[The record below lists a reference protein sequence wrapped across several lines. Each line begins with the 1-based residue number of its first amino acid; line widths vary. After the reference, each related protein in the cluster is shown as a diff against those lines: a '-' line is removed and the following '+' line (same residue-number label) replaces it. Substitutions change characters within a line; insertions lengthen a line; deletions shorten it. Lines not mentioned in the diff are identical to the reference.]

1 MSSLQIPTADYVR
14 LVKTFPNQQR
24 LQAGHPYWQS
34 YGPGWRGFFFAR
46 GIASKIIFTKSKIS
60 RFQRLIT
67 SWQDVSWFKARWR
80 LDSTKEE
87 LSFDVIFLGP
97 MTTLKQHGNS
107 AKRKWKSNM
116 KSACPVGNLCSF
128 GILIW
133 CRMRMSLVPLHN
145 YIDSLRYPA
154 KYFWQRAKSVIFNN
168 L

>member
-24 LQAGHPYWQS
+24 LQAGHSYWQS

-87 LSFDVIFLGP
+87 LSFDVIFWVQWQHKNNMVTVQRENENQTPKVRALLADSAVLESSFDVEWDRALSRR
-97 MTTLKQHGNS
+97 TTT
-107 AKRKWKSNM
+107 
-116 KSACPVGNLCSF
+116 
-128 GILIW
+128 
-133 CRMRMSLVPLHN
+133 
-145 YIDSLRYPA
+145 
-154 KYFWQRAKSVIFNN
+154 
-168 L
+168 